1 MREGYSFLSFKCM
14 ETSTMLRFYLFCVSS
29 HIQICKMTLLWRQMQ
44 QMIHQRNV
52 FHCETHLQEK
62 HIKMERATMIETQKK
77 KFLWLPCP
85 KCGARTKIKIYED
98 TVLLNFPLY
107 CTKCKEETK
116 LGVIKFK
123 IVVSDEPDA

>member
-1 MREGYSFLSFKCM
+1 MTRKTCINWHHALQLKERDDRNRREKEM
-14 ETSTMLRFYLFCVSS
+14 
-29 HIQICKMTLLWRQMQ
+29 
-44 QMIHQRNV
+44 
-52 FHCETHLQEK
+52 
-62 HIKMERATMIETQKK
+62 
-77 KFLWLPCP
+77 LWLPCP

-107 CTKCKEETK
+107 CTKCKKETK

>member
-1 MREGYSFLSFKCM
+1 MM
-14 ETSTMLRFYLFCVSS
+14 E
-29 HIQICKMTLLWRQMQ
+29 IDG
-44 QMIHQRNV
+44 
-52 FHCETHLQEK
+52 
-62 HIKMERATMIETQKK
+62 KK
-77 KFLWLPCP
+77 EMLWLLCP

-116 LGVIKFK
+116 LGVIKYK

>member
-1 MREGYSFLSFKCM
+1 
-14 ETSTMLRFYLFCVSS
+14 
-29 HIQICKMTLLWRQMQ
+29 
-44 QMIHQRNV
+44 
-52 FHCETHLQEK
+52 
-62 HIKMERATMIETQKK
+62 MIEAREIKS
-77 KFLWLPCP
+77 LWLPCWLPCP
-85 KCGARTKIKIYED
+85 KCEARTKIKINED

>member
-1 MREGYSFLSFKCM
+1 MTMM
-14 ETSTMLRFYLFCVSS
+14 E
-29 HIQICKMTLLWRQMQ
+29 
-44 QMIHQRNV
+44 
-52 FHCETHLQEK
+52 
-62 HIKMERATMIETQKK
+62 KK
-77 KFLWLPCP
+77 TESIWLPCP
-85 KCGARTKIKIYED
+85 KCGAKTKIKIYED

>member
-1 MREGYSFLSFKCM
+1 MGEDGKPMSKIQN
-14 ETSTMLRFYLFCVSS
+14 ESS
-29 HIQICKMTLLWRQMQ
+29 
-44 QMIHQRNV
+44 
-52 FHCETHLQEK
+52 
-62 HIKMERATMIETQKK
+62 
-77 KFLWLPCP
+77 LWLPCP

-107 CTKCKEETK
+107 CTKCKKETK